1 MLDRGTSKLKLVD
14 LRHSLE
20 GNTLRFLF
28 IKRRV
33 WPILNG
39 LCKCFPLYFESVIAS
54 ASYEKL
60 IFWT

>member
-1 MLDRGTSKLKLVD
+1 MLDRGTSKLKVVD

-28 IKRRV
+28 IKGRV
-33 WPILNG
+33 WPSRNG
-39 LCKCFPLYFESVIAS
+39 LCKCFPLYFESVIAPEF
-54 ASYEKL
+54 YEKL